1 MNLKK
6 IIVAMALAAGLLS
19 SGTQAQ
25 AGVVINNYLFTP
37 ITIKMSYTDSSSGK
51 KVKVTNKSILNDLG
65 YPAGTQLVYWDGDV
79 YAINQNLGIFDD
91 LSNEGYLYVE
101 FDYSSYSSYYKAN
114 GTYVYDE
121 SGYLYVAFFDDGYDY
136 VPDDY
141 FAFESEGTYSYT
153 ETESVDNAQGYFKE
167 TTSFSSTDQIGDA
180 YIDYDSYYD
189 YISGS
194 TTGNGSGQ
202 ILD

>member
-65 YPAGTQLVYWDGDV
+65 YPAGTFPRRD
-79 YAINQNLGIFDD
+79 LGGR
-91 LSNEGYLYVE
+91 SGGAHSPT
-101 FDYSSYSSYYKAN
+101 SSRQPMLRNSR
-114 GTYVYDE
+114 E
-121 SGYLYVAFFDDGYDY
+121 LPF
-136 VPDDY
+136 
-141 FAFESEGTYSYT
+141 
-153 ETESVDNAQGYFKE
+153 Q
-167 TTSFSSTDQIGDA
+167 
-180 YIDYDSYYD
+180 
-189 YISGS
+189 
-194 TTGNGSGQ
+194 
-202 ILD
+202 